1 MMLSMPSAYKAAD
14 HLKYKRQPL
23 LAQFMTGGASD
34 CGFFLLVAVH
44 APLHLHRL
52 REFYFVLLH
61 NISVATLALH
71 LRGSVPAVI
80 EENKFRQR
88 IHTLRRDRSFAC
100 IHVTRFALRN
110 GGERRQVASFG
121 FGMARHAL
129 QFQWCVFLVAER
141 SLHVSRVEGYG
152 NE

>member
-1 MMLSMPSAYKAAD
+1 MA
-14 HLKYKRQPL
+14 
-23 LAQFMTGGASD
+23 GGTRNRS
-34 CGFFLLVAVH
+34 FILLVAVH

-61 NISVATLALH
+61 NISVASAAFH
-71 LRGSVPAVI
+71 LRGGMPAVI
-80 EENKFRQR
+80 EENEVRQR
-88 IHTLRRDRSFAC
+88 IDTLRRDGSFAD
-100 IHVTRFALRN
+100 IHVTGSALPQ
-110 GGERRQVASFG
+110 GGERCQVASFG

-129 QFQWCVFLVAER
+129 QFQRCVFLVAER